1 MERVLST
8 ELRPFML
15 VISANGDI
23 VKSPKISQVTC
34 DTERLLMESS
44 HRYILAI
51 PEDKGCNKRYY
62 KISKAKAI
70 NIAGAKKVK
79 EYETIL
85 SAMALRCAI
94 YNVKSQLM
102 AEYKDSAEYWDNVES
117 LYPRIGNIKLCTVHI
132 NPNGSSHINEKE
144 NWFYDDVAKVIE
156 NQYDGDDWE
165 F

>member
-34 DTERLLMESS
+34 DTEGLLMESS
-44 HRYILAI
+44 EKYILAI
-51 PEDKGCNKRYY
+51 PSGHSNKYY
-62 KISKAKAI
+62 EINKAKAI

-79 EYETIL
+79 EYENIL
-85 SAMALRCAI
+85 TAMALRCAI

-102 AEYKDSAEYWDNVES
+102 TEYRNSAEYWDNVES
-117 LYPRIGNIKLCTVHI
+117 LYPRIGNIKICTVHI

>member
-1 MERVLST
+1 MERILST
-8 ELRPFML
+8 TLRPFML
-15 VISANGDI
+15 VINSDGDV
-23 VKSPKISQVTC
+23 VKSPKISQITC

-51 PEDKGCNKRYY
+51 PSGHSNKYY
-62 KISKAKAI
+62 EITKAKAI
-70 NIAGAKKVK
+70 NIAGDRKVK
-79 EYETIL
+79 EYEAVLT
-85 SAMALRCAI
+85 AMALRCAI

-102 AEYKDSAEYWDNVES
+102 AEYRNSAEYWDNVES

-156 NQYDGDDWE
+156 NQYDDWE

>member
-1 MERVLST
+1 MERILST
-8 ELRPFML
+8 ALRPFML
-15 VISANGDI
+15 IINSDGDV

-34 DTERLLMESS
+34 DTESLLMESS

-51 PEDKGCNKRYY
+51 PSGHSNKYY
-62 KISKAKAI
+62 EITKAKAI

-79 EYETIL
+79 EYENIL
-85 SAMALRCAI
+85 TAMALRCAI

-102 AEYKDSAEYWDNVES
+102 AEYRNSAEYWDNVES
-117 LYPRIGNIKLCTVHI
+117 LYPRGGNIKLCTVHI

-156 NQYDGDDWE
+156 NQYDGDDYE

>member
-1 MERVLST
+1 MERILST

-51 PEDKGCNKRYY
+51 PSGHSNKYY
-62 KISKAKAI
+62 EISKAKAI

-79 EYETIL
+79 EYEAVLT
-85 SAMALRCAI
+85 AMALRVTI

-102 AEYKDSAEYWDNVES
+102 AEYRNSAEYWDNVES
-117 LYPRIGNIKLCTVHI
+117 LCPRVGNIKLCTVHI
-132 NPNGSSHINEKE
+132 DPRGSSYINEQE

-156 NQYDGDDWE
+156 NQYDDWE